1 MAFAT
6 DNKIRCL
13 CNILIKD
20 LPAGQNNTIPD
31 AFKNEQAILTCDD
44 KGLEECRKFCINT
57 EKEKT
62 NGDLTKESK
71 SVKGKNY
78 GQLLCEAMNNQKA
91 LNVDKKTLALEA
103 QLRCIDGTTN
113 KKIDTGVTL
122 KDQLTCKDQKFV
134 KA

>member
-1 MAFAT
+1 MAYAA
-6 DNKIRCL
+6 DNKIKCL

-31 AFKNEQAILTCDD
+31 AFKNEQVIATCDE
-44 KGLEECRKFCINT
+44 KGLEECKKFCVNT

-78 GQLLCEAMNNQKA
+78 GQLLCETMNNGKP
-91 LNVDKKTLALEA
+91 LNIDKKTLTLEA
-103 QLRCIDGTTN
+103 QIRCVDNTA
-113 KKIDTGVTL
+113 KKVDTGVVL
-122 KDQLTCKDQKFV
+122 KDQLTCKEQKFV